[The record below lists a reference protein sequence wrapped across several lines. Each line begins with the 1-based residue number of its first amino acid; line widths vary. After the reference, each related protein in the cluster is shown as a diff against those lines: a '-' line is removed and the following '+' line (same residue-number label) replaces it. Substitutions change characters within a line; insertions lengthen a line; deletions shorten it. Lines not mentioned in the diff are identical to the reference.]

1 MQKNNKCG
9 SESVVVSLKNH
20 TLDSIRYAAHSL
32 GGLAYAFIKPLPGGK
47 VLVELAPKPGLTTAK
62 AAALKRLF
70 RGELEDEKLRERVS
84 SENRELREFLLL
96 KAMNYQPKPPE
107 KDDSGLTPQQEKEL
121 NDLIAQIEGEI
132 KAETAKGASAD
143 PLGITSTWEEKYD
156 PKSGRKKNR

>member
-1 MQKNNKCG
+1 MSKNI
-9 SESVVVSLKNH
+9 SIQVSLKKYS
-20 TLDSIRYAAHSL
+20 LDSIRYAAHSL
-32 GGLAYAFIKPLPGGK
+32 GGLAYAFIKPLPGGR
-47 VLVELAPKPGLTTAK
+47 VQVDLAPKPGTSPAK
-62 AAALKRLF
+62 AAGLAKHF
-70 RGELEDEKLRERVS
+70 QGELEDEKLRERVS

-121 NDLIAQIEGEI
+121 NDLINQIEGEI

-156 PKSGRKKNR
+156 SKNGRKKKR

>member
-1 MQKNNKCG
+1 LSKNI
-9 SESVVVSLKNH
+9 SIQVSLKKYS
-20 TLDSIRYAAHSL
+20 LDSIRYAAHSL
-32 GGLAYAFIKPLPGGK
+32 GGLAFALIKPLPGDK
-47 VLVELAPKPGLTTAK
+47 VQVDLAPRPGTAAG
-62 AAALKRLF
+62 AASLAKRF
-70 RGELEDEKLRERVS
+70 QGELEDEKLRERVS

-156 PKSGRKKNR
+156 SKNGRKKKR

>member
-1 MQKNNKCG
+1 
-9 SESVVVSLKNH
+9 V
-20 TLDSIRYAAHSL
+20 RYAAHSL
-32 GGLAYAFIKPLPGGK
+32 GGLAFALIKPLPGGK
-47 VLVELAPKPGLTTAK
+47 VLVDLAPRPGLPAAKTAGL
-62 AAALKRLF
+62 ARLF
-70 RGELEDEKLRERVS
+70 RGELEDEKLRERIS

-143 PLGITSTWEEKYD
+143 PLGITGTWEEKYD
-156 PKSGRKKNR
+156 SKNGRKKNR

>member
-1 MQKNNKCG
+1 MSKNI
-9 SESVVVSLKNH
+9 SVQVSLKKYS
-20 TLDSIRYAAHSL
+20 LDSVRYAAHAL
-32 GGLAYAFIKPLPGGK
+32 GGLAFALIKPLPGDK
-47 VLVELAPKPGLTTAK
+47 VQVDLSPRPGIPAAK
-62 AAALKRLF
+62 AAGLARLF
-70 RGELEDEKLRERVS
+70 SGELEDEKLRERVS

-143 PLGITSTWEEKYD
+143 PLGITNTWEEKYD
-156 PKSGRKKNR
+156 SKNSRKKNK

>member
-1 MQKNNKCG
+1 MSKNI
-9 SESVVVSLKNH
+9 SIQVSLKKYS
-20 TLDSIRYAAHSL
+20 LDSIRYAAHSL
-32 GGLAYAFIKPLPGGK
+32 GGLAFALLKPLPGDK
-47 VLVELAPKPGLTTAK
+47 VQVDLAPRPGT
-62 AAALKRLF
+62 AAARAASLAKLF
-70 RGELEDEKLRERVS
+70 HGELEDEKLRERVS

-132 KAETAKGASAD
+132 KAETAKGVSAD

-156 PKSGRKKNR
+156 SKNGRKKKR

>member
-1 MQKNNKCG
+1 MSKKISIQ
-9 SESVVVSLKNH
+9 VSLNNYS
-20 TLDSIRYAAHSL
+20 LDSVRYAAHSL
-32 GGLAYAFIKPLPGGK
+32 GGLAYALIKPLPGGK
-47 VLVELAPKPGLTTAK
+47 VLVDLSPKPGLQAAK
-62 AAALKRLF
+62 AAGLAAKF
-70 RGELEDEKLRERVS
+70 RAELEDEKLRERVS

-121 NDLIAQIEGEI
+121 NDLIKQIEGEI

-156 PKSGRKKNR
+156 SKNGRKKKR